1 MSNGSNEWSEG
12 AQGDSPDYGGGSP
25 GERLVARGEVLM
37 RAEHDSMLAVSVQRP
52 RNPQKVLDAA
62 LVELET
68 APAYASE
75 NYYSI
80 PYKDRSSGSEKT
92 GMIEGPSIHL
102 ARIVAR
108 HWGNCAAKCVIT
120 GEDED
125 RVHLSGVFVD
135 LQANVR
141 FERPFTVTKYRYD
154 RNTRKTIAL
163 RDDRLMM
170 AVQAGASKAERNAI
184 LSGVPRWLVK
194 AVMDRAKKIAA
205 NDVQQRIGEVLQAF
219 AQLGVTREMLEK
231 RFDAPLEHFDDDKR
245 AAMKGLYNAL
255 RDREV
260 SLAEAFAD
268 PEPEP
273 ATDGPASVADV
284 LAQGATVKGGASTVA
299 GETRPN
305 EAKKSAPVPAPES
318 PATPA
323 QPVQKGTPGPAKSAA
338 AKEITF

>member
-1 MSNGSNEWSEG
+1 MSNGGSEWSEG
-12 AQGDSPDYGGGSP
+12 SQGDAPDYGGSP

-80 PYKDRSSGSEKT
+80 PYKDRSGGQEKT
-92 GMIEGPSIHL
+92 VMVEGPSIHL

-120 GEDED
+120 GEDEN

-154 RNTRKTIAL
+154 SNTRKTIAL

-170 AVQAGASKAERNAI
+170 AVQSGASKAERNAI

-231 RFDAPLEHFDDDKR
+231 RFDTPLERFDDDQR

-268 PEPEP
+268 PEPEA

-299 GETRPN
+299 GEQPNGATAPAAASGRP
-305 EAKKSAPVPAPES
+305 AKAPSGSASAKNDS
-318 PATPA
+318 PASSLAPPA
-323 QPVQKGTPGPAKSAA
+323 SEV
-338 AKEITF
+338 TF